1 MNIFKVLGN
10 KPWQQSGEVDN
21 LQGGDV
27 IAVPSARIGLWFF
40 LAVVASLFGLFT
52 SAYHMRAE
60 YADWRQLDVP
70 ALLWL
75 NTGVLVLASVA
86 FQWAWMASRKG
97 NLAGVR
103 DGLTLGGVL
112 TLAFLLLQFWA
123 WQQMIAAGYFAYT
136 NAANAFFYLL
146 TGAHALHLLGGLWVW
161 TRTTAQVWG
170 GLDEGNAEE
179 VGRVRLRVELC
190 TIYWHFLLLVWLV
203 LFGLMLST

>member
-1 MNIFKVLGN
+1 MSLFKILGT
-10 KPWQQSGEVDN
+10 KPWQQSGEIDN

-27 IAVPSARIGLWFF
+27 LAVPSARIGLWVF

-60 YADWRQLDVP
+60 YADWQQLDVP
-70 ALLWL
+70 SLLWL
-75 NTGVLVLASVA
+75 NTGVLVFASLA

-97 NLAGVR
+97 RLAAVR
-103 DGLTLGGVL
+103 DGLTLGGVF

-136 NAANAFFYLL
+136 NPANAFFYLL
-146 TGAHALHLLGGLWVW
+146 TGAHALHLIGGLWVW
-161 TRTTAQVWG
+161 IRTTAQVWG
-170 GLDEGNAEE
+170 GLDAENAEE

-190 TIYWHFLLLVWLV
+190 TIYWHFLLLVWLM

>member
-1 MNIFKVLGN
+1 MSIFKILAN
-10 KPWQQSGEVDN
+10 KPWQQSGQVDN

-27 IAVPSARIGLWFF
+27 VVMPSARIGLWIF

-60 YADWRQLDVP
+60 YADWQQLDAP

-75 NTGVLVLASVA
+75 NTGVLILASVA

-97 NLAGVR
+97 KLTAVR
-103 DGLTLGGVL
+103 DGLTVGGAL
-112 TLAFLLLQFWA
+112 TVAFLLLQFLA

-136 NAANAFFYLL
+136 NPANAFFYLL

-161 TRTTAQVWG
+161 SKTTTRVWA
-170 GLDEGNAEE
+170 GLDTENAEE

>member
-1 MNIFKVLGN
+1 MSIFKILAN
-10 KPWQQSGEVDN
+10 KPWQQSGQVDN

-27 IAVPSARIGLWFF
+27 VVMPSARIGLWIF

-52 SAYHMRAE
+52 SAYHMRAG
-60 YADWRQLDVP
+60 YADWQQLDAP

-86 FQWAWMASRKG
+86 FQWAWMASRNGK
-97 NLAGVR
+97 LTAVR
-103 DGLTLGGVL
+103 DGLTVGGVL
-112 TLAFLLLQFWA
+112 TMAFLLLQFLA

-136 NAANAFFYLL
+136 NPANAFFYLL

-161 TRTTAQVWG
+161 SKTTTRVWA
-170 GLDEGNAEE
+170 GLDTENAEE
-179 VGRVRLRVELC
+179 VGRARLRVELC